1 MALQFPFYN
10 YAPYTRSFLGFTIYS
25 HNESLIPAIT
35 SIKIDVNK
43 TQSVDHKHLDTTS
56 PDHYRTFSSF
66 TDIDLYRQAVLPPM
80 ISLLVIP
87 IIQIILVLTG
97 MLIQLRT
104 VQMLRR
110 ETSVNGMMMV
120 TQAKIH
126 IIFWPIWAIAVTLT
140 ESFYPLVNLIT
151 PYACHLIK
159 FYVYFSLFSFI
170 LYSFYA
176 SLLRYLFCIHTT
188 RVTQFGK
195 EKLIQILY
203 WMFYIHTFLWTIYT
217 HATTFDMDHL
227 PLINSC
233 FGIQH
238 KVFLV
243 ENSGL
248 NMLKRHFCVLS
259 TGTGTININ
268 GTNIKHSINWVS
280 FMYYTYHEIIWTLVL
295 MFGFWASFKWFPFHS
310 DFPSIM
316 ARTSCSINSVMIVV
330 AWFNVPEFLFYL
342 AIYLH
347 EKR

>member
-1 MALQFPFYN
+1 MKSNQTPALMELPFPFYN
-10 YAPYTRSFLGFTIYS
+10 YAPYTKSFLGFTIYND
-25 HNESLIPAIT
+25 NESLIPAIT
-35 SIKIDVNK
+35 SIKVDVDK

-66 TDIDLYRQAVLPPM
+66 IDIDLYRQPVLPPI

-87 IIQIILVLTG
+87 MIQLILVFTG

-104 VQMLRR
+104 LQMLRR
-110 ETSVNGMMMV
+110 EASVNSMMMV

-126 IIFWPIWAIAVTLT
+126 IIFWPIWAISVTLT

-151 PYACHLIK
+151 PHACHLMK

-203 WMFYIHTFLWTIYT
+203 WMFYIHTFLWTIFT
-217 HATTFDMDHL
+217 HATSFNMDHL

-233 FGIQH
+233 FGIHQD
-238 KVFLV
+238 VFLM
-243 ENSGL
+243 ESSTMS
-248 NMLKRHFCVLS
+248 MLKRHFCIL
-259 TGTGTININ
+259 TTDGGMLNI
-268 GTNIKHSINWVS
+268 H
-280 FMYYTYHEIIWTLVL
+280 
-295 MFGFWASFKWFPFHS
+295 
-310 DFPSIM
+310 
-316 ARTSCSINSVMIVV
+316 
-330 AWFNVPEFLFYL
+330 
-342 AIYLH
+342 
-347 EKR
+347 